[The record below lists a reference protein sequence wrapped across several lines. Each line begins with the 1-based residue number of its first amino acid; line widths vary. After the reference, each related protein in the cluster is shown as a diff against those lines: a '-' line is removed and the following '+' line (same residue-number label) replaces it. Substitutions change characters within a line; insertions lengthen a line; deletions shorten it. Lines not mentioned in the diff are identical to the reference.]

1 MTQREWD
8 EKWLAAYDQAWMK
21 TRDHQKSF
29 DYAHK
34 HMLAQFGPRPEGEP
48 GPPWWMKMG
57 ALAIGVNMQKIW
69 DFMNGKK
76 LIFGAILT
84 ALASIA
90 GILPVILAAVGVEAI
105 LVAKVVGIATMIVG
119 AAHKIYKFIYKE
131 DHA

>member
-57 ALAIGVNMQKIW
+57 ALALGVNMQKFW

-76 LIFGAILT
+76 V
-84 ALASIA
+84 IA
-90 GILPVILAAVGVEAI
+90 GVIITVLATAAGYLPAVLVFFGVGAVQI
-105 LVAKVVGIATMIVG
+105 AQYVGIATTVVG
-119 AAHKIYKFIYKE
+119 IAHKIYKFIYKE